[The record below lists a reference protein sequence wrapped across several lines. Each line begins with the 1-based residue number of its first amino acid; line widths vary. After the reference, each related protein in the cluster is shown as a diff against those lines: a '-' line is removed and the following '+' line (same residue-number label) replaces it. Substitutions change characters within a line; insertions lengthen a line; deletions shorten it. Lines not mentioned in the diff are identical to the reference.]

1 MAMLSA
7 LDEQTIR
14 ALGTDDQGRLHGAP
28 ALALLLG
35 EMVSLTGQNT
45 WQRADTAVEDA
56 SAIVKDAALRH
67 LLALHAFTLETPEP
81 SIALRNVREGDYVRL
96 HGTACYVEQV
106 VNADKPTL
114 TLHVRAHSAG
124 GPGPTTFA
132 YDRDVQIPLVARER
146 QPA

>member
-7 LDEQTIR
+7 PDEQTIR

-45 WQRADTAVEDA
+45 WQRADTAVAD
-56 SAIVKDAALRH
+56 
-67 LLALHAFTLETPEP
+67 
-81 SIALRNVREGDYVRL
+81 
-96 HGTACYVEQV
+96 
-106 VNADKPTL
+106 ADKPTI